1 MVSSTSSEDFLAVA
15 AKASHSCVLDEI
27 YPVRSSSCL
36 FRPDVTI
43 WLFLSNS
50 ERLVAESTLKASS
63 RSSALS
69 ISNPSSSFYPAV
81 ETRSIAKAAISSN
94 FLIPISLKLFVL
106 IIKLFYNIVAYQ
118 NKLNYPSKIVFTF
131 TFYFDFT
138 QSIKLF
144 LLGFTFSLSPCS
156 LLNKKEI
163 GINLRSLLK
172 NGYFIFRSL
181 WKTKSIHLKLISELP
196 KANHVTQH

>member
-1 MVSSTSSEDFLAVA
+1 MYLMVSSTSSEDFLAVA

-118 NKLNYPSKIVFTF
+118 NKLNYPSKIV
-131 TFYFDFT
+131 
-138 QSIKLF
+138 
-144 LLGFTFSLSPCS
+144 
-156 LLNKKEI
+156 
-163 GINLRSLLK
+163 
-172 NGYFIFRSL
+172 
-181 WKTKSIHLKLISELP
+181 LP
-196 KANHVTQH
+196 